1 MRRLV
6 PLLITGVLL
15 LAGLAGGG
23 LWLAHVRGWLP
34 PGDDPW
40 ARLDLDAAPGL
51 FTARQLRTLTDDPI
65 ACLAVLKAARIEV
78 APIADRPI
86 VEGCGF
92 ADALRYRGEK
102 ARFREPVVLTC
113 AMAAGLVLFE
123 RQVLQPAAEALL
135 GSRVTRIEDFGT
147 YNCRNIGR
155 EESRRRSEHAKANA
169 IDLAGFL
176 LADGRHITVVGDW
189 GRRSA
194 EGRFLARLRDGA
206 CGVFKVVLGPDFNA
220 AHRDHFHV
228 DMGPFDACR

>member
-1 MRRLV
+1 MRRL
-6 PLLITGVLL
+6 PLLIAGILVLC
-15 LAGLAGGG
+15 GLAGGG
-23 LWLAHVRGWLP
+23 LRLAHLRGWLP

-40 ARLDLDAAPGL
+40 ARLDLGAAPGL
-51 FTARQLRTLTDDPI
+51 FTARQLRTLSDDPV
-65 ACLAVLKAARIEV
+65 ACLAVLKAAPIDF
-78 APIADRPI
+78 APIPDQPI
-86 VEGCGF
+86 LDGCGF

-102 ARFREPVVLTC
+102 ARFREPVALTC

-169 IDLAGFL
+169 IDLAGFT
-176 LADGRHITVVGDW
+176 LADGRHVTVARDW
-189 GRRSA
+189 GRDSP
-194 EGRFLARLRDGA
+194 EGRFLTRLRDGA
-206 CGVFKVVLGPDFNA
+206 CGLFNVVLGPEFNA
-220 AHRDHFHV
+220 AHRDHFHI

>member
-1 MRRLV
+1 MRRL
-6 PLLITGVLL
+6 LLLSAGLAV
-15 LAGLAGGG
+15 LAGLAFGG

-34 PGDDPW
+34 KGDDPW
-40 ARLDLDAAPGL
+40 GRLDLAAPPGL
-51 FTARQLRTLTDDPI
+51 FTARQLRALVDDPV
-65 ACLAVLKAARIEV
+65 ACLAVVKAARIDI
-78 APIADRPI
+78 APIPDRPI

-92 ADALRYRGEK
+92 ADALRLQGEK

-113 AMAAGLVLFE
+113 AMAAGMVLFE
-123 RQVLQPAAEALL
+123 RQVLQPAAKEIL
-135 GSRVTRIEDFGT
+135 GSPVTRIEDFGT

-176 LADGRHITVVGDW
+176 LANGRHVTVVADW
-189 GRRSA
+189 GRKTP

-206 CGVFKVVLGPDFNA
+206 CGLFKVVLGPDYNA
-220 AHRDHFHV
+220 DHRDHLHI